1 MKKYIL
7 VVILLCCTPA
17 FAQQKSNAWQRA
29 EKEAAAGKYK
39 EAFEHLRDFEH
50 AVLTNPNL
58 DDKGKAAERYKAA
71 RTRMN
76 MYFRM
81 RRPANALEHLEK
93 MENLANASGDEAL
106 RSDYLYNKT
115 IYYYTVGQTDKAD
128 AAFKKMT
135 ARLMVSKEYG
145 KVEEVYQTLIANGRK
160 SGNAGIVAQA
170 YSDYIAWKDSANA
183 LKVADEING
192 LKQQIEAGAASIAEK
207 DKSLASRSYIITALC
222 ILAAILVAVLV
233 GTCLLLAR
241 FIFQTRQQKKVIRI
255 LNDNIALKAKF
266 TSNISAQLTPA
277 LQKLDR
283 QRPEVKA
290 LLDFSDHIQTLSQL
304 ESDSGQAIEKEE
316 TNLPAFSEELLDKIK
331 GQVRSG
337 VLVNADI
344 PKMSATFN
352 KEYVTHILLH
362 LLTNAAEHTP
372 QDGHIR
378 LEFKKR
384 SMHKFQFIVSNTGSF
399 IPEEDREAVFKP
411 FREIKDLTTG
421 DGLGLPICRQ
431 MALKMD
437 GDLSIDPEFTKGTR
451 FILSINS

>member
-128 AAFKKMT
+128 AAFKEMT

-316 TNLPAFSEELLDKIK
+316 TNLPAFSEELLGKIK